1 MPPKTVR
8 KFTPDQ
14 AWRDSL
20 LASRASQIVEY
31 GHESAKSL
39 IEAFRKIKGTRRGA
53 ATDEQQ
59 DILRAAVVMAGACID
74 SCLKQLFKDCL
85 PELILIDQGVK
96 QEFATFAERAFRRT
110 DSESGIDCRL
120 LARALTS
127 PDPLLFL
134 SEAYVYD
141 LTGASLQSPDQL
153 FAACRALGLH
163 PERDVKLNKKRLRVV
178 FDARNQIV
186 HEMDIDFDA
195 PRRNRFQRRIE
206 DTIDMA
212 NELLSVSERI
222 VEKVHE
228 KLTRQPD

>member
-1 MPPKTVR
+1 MPSKTIR
-8 KFTPDQ
+8 KFSGDQ
-14 AWRDSL
+14 ACRDNPL
-20 LASRASQIVEY
+20 TSRAYQITEY
-31 GHESAKSL
+31 GHESARSL
-39 IEAFRKIKGTRRGA
+39 VEAFRKMKGTRRGA

-74 SCLKQLFKDCL
+74 SCLKQLFADCL
-85 PELILIDQGVK
+85 GDLIPRDSGVK
-96 QEFATFAERAFRRT
+96 HEFETFAERALRRT
-110 DSESGIDCRL
+110 GSDLGIDCRL

-127 PDPLLFL
+127 PQPLEFL

-163 PERDVKLNKKRLRVV
+163 PERDIKLNRRELSGV

-206 DTIDMA
+206 DTIKMA
-212 NELLSVSERI
+212 NDLLSVSERI
-222 VEKVHE
+222 VEKVHN
-228 KLTRQPD
+228 KLSKQSD